1 MYFEYYYVAAQPQED
16 PTYASAS
23 EFSISNFQKW
33 FIRDLVYAL
42 TKPKT
47 DFDISKSGIYINYFT
62 GYSPQWDI
70 VTYNEGDLSATIV
83 SKSSDNQFKKYI
95 TISTDALANS
105 FVTQNASG
113 SIIYQTQDITLKLK
127 LKDNWGKESSE
138 FTFKYFPTGGA
149 LFVSTNNTHLAMTGY
164 NDSGTCAVPCI
175 ISDFEIYDTPQGS
188 SYAKFIGLGSTGIAN
203 IWGTTNNDIAVYPG
217 NIYPTNGTY
226 TNSSTFKCT
235 IGSAIKAIT
244 PYSLDSS
251 NKVVKS
257 NYANHIYINKMT
269 DPSDY
274 HLGGNISS
282 MCGIYAMPLATS
294 TVAKTGIAY
303 EEIVIKSNTYVVWP
317 LVNPVTTNA
326 KRLLVRK
333 N

>member
-1 MYFEYYYVAAQPQED
+1 MYFEYYYVASQPQAD
-16 PTYASAS
+16 PTSASAS
-23 EFSISNFQKW
+23 EFSISNVQKW

-42 TKPKT
+42 AKPKT
-47 DFDISKSGIYINYFT
+47 DFDISKSGIVINYFT

-83 SKSSDNQFKKYI
+83 SKSTDNQFKKYI
-95 TISTDALANS
+95 TISTDALDNS
-105 FVTQNASG
+105 FVTQDANGA
-113 SIIYQTQDITLKLK
+113 IKYKAQDIILKFK
-127 LKDNWGKESSE
+127 LKDNWNNQSDE
-138 FTFKYFPTGGA
+138 FTFKYFPSGGA

-203 IWGTTNNDIAVYPG
+203 IWGATNNDIALYPG
-217 NIYPTNGTY
+217 SIYPTNGNY
-226 TNSSTFKCT
+226 TNSTSFKCVISST
-235 IGSAIKAIT
+235 IKTIT
-244 PYSLDSS
+244 PYSLDAN

-257 NYANHIYINKMT
+257 SYANHIYINKMT
-269 DPSDY
+269 DTSDY
-274 HLGGNISS
+274 HMGGNVSN
-282 MCGIYAMPLATS
+282 MCKIYAMPLATS
-294 TVAKTGIAY
+294 TLAKTGIAY
-303 EEIVIKSNTYVVWP
+303 EEIVVGSYTYVIWP
-317 LVNPVTTNA
+317 LVNPIVSGS